1 MARDYIMNREY
12 LQDNEQID
20 FDFEQNEKD
29 FIVDEIPHT
38 EFKGSGNFLI
48 ILVKKVEV
56 TTWDMIAEFAK
67 FLNIPAEK
75 IGYAGLKDK
84 HATTTQYIS
93 VEAKYEKAVRKF
105 RNKQI
110 KILKTVRHNF
120 SIRMGDLAGNRFKIN
135 LFDVDQIE
143 AGRIEKLAHK
153 SAKSGLPNY
162 FGYQRF
168 GRDGDSIE
176 QAKEMIAGDLHI
188 EDSKLKK
195 FLISIYQSQFFNEW
209 LRERVLFS
217 RENNNGKYKLL
228 NGDIYM
234 TPEGKIFTPK
244 SAPQKDFED
253 AKVMPTGLLCG
264 RGVYRARDEA
274 RKIEEKYDD
283 GFLYEKG
290 LRRPA
295 IIFPKDVVCKY
306 NKDFHKFSL
315 EFSLPKGSYA
325 TVFLENVANRN
336 LKAKKIKK
344 IVKKDTKSKKY
355 EK

>member
-1 MARDYIMNREY
+1 MARDYELNREY
-12 LQDNEQID
+12 LQNGDTID

-29 FIVDEIPHT
+29 FIVDELPHVEYKENT
-38 EFKGSGNFLI
+38 KGNFLV
-48 ILVKKVEV
+48 LKVQKIEM

-67 FLNIPAEK
+67 HLNIPAEK

-93 VEAKYEKAVRKF
+93 VEAKYESAVRKF
-105 RNKQI
+105 RHKQI
-110 KILKTVRHNF
+110 KILKRARHKH

-135 LFDVDQIE
+135 LYGVEPIE
-143 AGRIEKLAHK
+143 AGRIEKLAKK
-153 SAKSGLPNY
+153 SAKIGLPNY

-176 QAKEMIAGDLHI
+176 QAKDMIAGDIHI
-188 EDSKLKK
+188 EDAKLKK

-209 LRERVLFS
+209 LKERVLFS
-217 RENNNGKYKLL
+217 RENNNGVYKLL
-228 NGDIYM
+228 EGDIYQ
-234 TPEGKIFTPK
+234 TDDGKIFTPK
-244 SAPQKDFED
+244 AIPLKDFED

-264 RGVYRARDEA
+264 RGVYRARGEA

-290 LRRPA
+290 LRRSA
-295 IIFPKDVVCKY
+295 IIFPKDVICKY
-306 NKDFHKFSL
+306 DKNFNKFSL
-315 EFSLPKGSYA
+315 EFSLPKGAYA

-344 IVKKDTKSKKY
+344 KPQK
-355 EK
+355 

>member
-1 MARDYIMNREY
+1 MARDYELNREY
-12 LQDNEQID
+12 LQNGDTIE

-29 FIVDEIPHT
+29 FIVDEIPHVAY
-38 EFKGSGNFLI
+38 KGRGNFLI
-48 ILVKKVEV
+48 IHVKKVEM

-67 FLNIPAEK
+67 YLNVVAEK

-93 VEAKYEKAVRKF
+93 VEAKYENAIKKF
-105 RNKQI
+105 KHKQI
-110 KILKTVRHNF
+110 KILKTTRHSH

-135 LFDVDQIE
+135 LYGVEQIE
-143 AGRIEKLAHK
+143 AGRIEKLARK

-168 GRDGDSIE
+168 GRDGDSIT
-176 QAKEMIAGDLHI
+176 QAKDMIAGEIHI
-188 EDSKLKK
+188 EDSKVKK
-195 FLISIYQSQFFNEW
+195 FLISVYQSQFFNDW
-209 LRERVLFS
+209 LKERVLFS
-217 RENNNGKYKLL
+217 RENNNGVYKLL
-228 NGDIYM
+228 EGDIYQ
-234 TPEGKIFTPK
+234 TQEGKIFTPK
-244 SAPQKDFED
+244 QIPQKDFED

-264 RGVYRARDEA
+264 RDVYRARGAA

-283 GFLYEKG
+283 GFLYDKG

-295 IIFPKDVVCKY
+295 IIFPKDVVCNYDK
-306 NKDFHKFSL
+306 NFQRFTL
-315 EFSLPKGSYA
+315 EFTLPKGSYA

-344 IVKKDTKSKKY
+344 KR
-355 EK
+355 

>member
-1 MARDYIMNREY
+1 MSRDYELNREY
-12 LQDNEQID
+12 LQNGDQID

-29 FIVDEIPHT
+29 FIVDETPHV
-38 EFKGSGNFLI
+38 EYKGKGNFLVM
-48 ILVKKVEV
+48 LVKKVEM

-93 VEAKYEKAVRKF
+93 VEAKYENAMKKF
-105 RNKQI
+105 RHKQI
-110 KILKTVRHNF
+110 KIIYRTRHNH

-135 LFDVDQIE
+135 LYGVEPIE
-143 AGRIEKLAHK
+143 AGRIEKLATK

-176 QAKEMIAGDLHI
+176 QAKDMIAGDIHI
-188 EDSKLKK
+188 EDSKVKK

-209 LRERVLFS
+209 LKERVLFS
-217 RENNNGKYKLL
+217 RENNNGVYKLL
-228 NGDIYM
+228 EGDIYQ

-244 SAPQKDFED
+244 KIPFDDFKD
-253 AKVMPTGLLCG
+253 AKIMPTGLLCG
-264 RGVYRARDEA
+264 RGVYRARGEA

-306 NKDFHKFSL
+306 DKNFAKFTL

-344 IVKKDTKSKKY
+344 KPQK
-355 EK
+355 

>member
-1 MARDYIMNREY
+1 MSRDYEMLREY
-12 LQDNEQID
+12 LQDGDRIE

-29 FIVDEIPHT
+29 FVVDEMAHT
-38 EFKGSGNFLI
+38 EYKGKGNFVVLH
-48 ILVKKVEV
+48 VKKVEM

-93 VEAKYEKAVRKF
+93 VEAKYEKALKKF

-110 KILKTVRHNF
+110 KILKSVRHNF

-135 LFDVDQIE
+135 LYDVEPQE
-143 AGRIEKLAHK
+143 AGRIEKLAMK

-176 QAKEMIAGDLHI
+176 QAKEMINGDLHI
-188 EDSKLKK
+188 EDAKLKK
-195 FLISIYQSQFFNEW
+195 FLISIYQSQFFNDW
-209 LRERVLFS
+209 LKERVIES
-217 RENNNGKYKLL
+217 RENNNGKFRLL
-228 NGDIYM
+228 SGDIY
-234 TPEGKIFTPK
+234 TTAEGKIFTPK
-244 SAPQKDFED
+244 IIPQKDFEN
-253 AKVMPTGLLCG
+253 AKVTPTGLLCG

-290 LRRPA
+290 LRRDA
-295 IIFPKDVVCKY
+295 IIFPKDVKCKY
-306 NKDFHKFSL
+306 DKNFNKFSL
-315 EFSLPKGSYA
+315 EFTLPKGSYA

-344 IVKKDTKSKKY
+344 KSKKL
-355 EK
+355 